1 MGGGHQASQRALHF
15 LQGDVVPHPSNA
27 DDIETGGQIVLPKP
41 KGFPDEPL
49 DAVAGW
55 CVAEPLS
62 NANPQARGFPRPEG
76 VVIDI
81 DHQPGVRGAA
91 LLAEDAREIPLEV

>member
-1 MGGGHQASQRALHF
+1 MGGGHQVAQRALHIP
-15 LQGDVVPHPSNA
+15 QRNVVPHPCNA

-55 CVAEPLS
+55 CVAELLP
-62 NANPQARGFPRPEG
+62 NANPQARDLPRPQG
-76 VVIDI
+76 AVIDI
-81 DHQPGVRGAA
+81 DHHPGVRGAA